1 MERTSKFNVGK
12 DKTDRTFDG
21 IVFDS
26 SVEMKYYAEVILPGV
41 EDGSILKFERQKK
54 YILQPSYTHCGK
66 KVQPI
71 EYKADF
77 YVVYADGREQV
88 IDIKGCPDA
97 VAKLKRKM
105 FWYVYPNIE
114 YVWIGFSK
122 IDGGWTTYEAIQSG
136 RKERKKLKQAKAKEK
151 KDEQQ
156 KSEHKRKGKGKKC
169 TESID

>member
-1 MERTSKFNVGK
+1 MNRESKFNVGK
-12 DKTDRTFDG
+12 DKSDRTFND

-26 SVEMKYYAEVILPGV
+26 AVEMKYYRDVILPEV
-41 EDGSILKFERQKK
+41 EAGNIVHFERQKK

-71 EYKADF
+71 EYKADY

-105 FWYVYPNIE
+105 FWFVYPNID
-114 YVWIGFSK
+114 YVWIGYSK
-122 IDGGWTTYEAIQSG
+122 IDGGFVTYETIQSG

-156 KSEHKRKGKGKKC
+156 KNEHKRKGKKC

>member
-26 SVEMKYYAEVILPGV
+26 SVEMRYYAEVILPGV

-54 YILQPSYTHCGK
+54 YILQPSYTHYGK
-66 KVQPI
+66 KVHPI

-77 YVVYADGREQV
+77 YVVYADG
-88 IDIKGCPDA
+88 

>member
-1 MERTSKFNVGK
+1 MERNSKFNVGK
-12 DKTDRTFDG
+12 NKADRTLDG

-26 SVEMKYYAEVILPGV
+26 TMEMKYYAEVILPGV
-41 EDGSILKFERQKK
+41 ESGEIASFERQKK
-54 YILQPSYTHCGK
+54 YILQPSYTHNSK
-66 KVQPI
+66 KIQPI

-88 IDIKGCPDA
+88 IDVKGCADA

-114 YVWIGFSK
+114 YIWLGFSRL
-122 IDGGWTTYEAIQSG
+122 DGGWTTYEAIQAG

-156 KSEHKRKGKGKKC
+156 ENEQKHKCKKRTKG
-169 TESID
+169 TD

>member
-1 MERTSKFNVGK
+1 MNRESKFNVGK
-12 DKTDRTFDG
+12 DKADRTFDG

-26 SVEMKYYAEVILPGV
+26 TVEMRYYAEVVLPGV

-97 VAKLKRKM
+97 VAKLKRKL
-105 FWYVYPNIE
+105 FWYVCPNIE
-114 YVWIGFSK
+114 YVWIGYSK
-122 IDGGWTTYEAIQSG
+122 IDGGWTTYE
-136 RKERKKLKQAKAKEK
+136 RKKKIKQAKAKEK

-156 KSEHKRKGKGKKC
+156 ENEHKRKSKKRAK
-169 TESID
+169 SAD

>member
-1 MERTSKFNVGK
+1 MNRESKFNVGK
-12 DKTDRTFDG
+12 DKIDRTFDG
-21 IVFDS
+21 IIFDS
-26 SVEMKYYAEVILPGV
+26 AVEMRYYAEVIIPGV
-41 EDGSILKFERQKK
+41 ECGDIVKFERQKK

-105 FWYVYPNIE
+105 FWFVYPNID
-114 YVWIGFSK
+114 YVWIGYSK
-122 IDGGWTTYEAIQSG
+122 IDGGFVTYETIQSG
-136 RKERKKLKQAKAKEK
+136 RKERKKNKTGESKGEK
-151 KDEQQ
+151 
-156 KSEHKRKGKGKKC
+156 G
-169 TESID
+169 

>member
-1 MERTSKFNVGK
+1 MNRESKFNVGK
-12 DKTDRTFDG
+12 DKADRTFDG

-26 SVEMKYYAEVILPGV
+26 SVEMRYYTEVILPGI

-97 VAKLKRKM
+97 VAILKRKM
-105 FWYVYPNIE
+105 FWFTYPSIE
-114 YVWIGFSK
+114 YIWLVYVK
-122 IDGGWTTYEAIQSG
+122 KYGGWIEYDECKRLRREA
-136 RKERKKLKQAKAKEK
+136 KKRARVFGDKP
-151 KDEQQ
+151 
-156 KSEHKRKGKGKKC
+156 C
-169 TESID
+169 